1 MQLLMCVQEQL
12 DCQPFSKAPRVPPAQ
27 TPGIRKPRPDT
38 AGDPA
43 SPVPKTE
50 QLDIFVDSF
59 IDNIISTVKLELTA
73 TAITATAGPM
83 AIPAAAV
90 AEGSTPEACHA
101 KEDQTEAEVQPIP
114 STSQPTA
121 AAQFDSHFAEQQA
134 ALGSQPMP
142 TLDTLVAQT
151 PVAEATAANKAEANC
166 ATESIVQDLVQGML
180 DKVASGAEKR
190 EVRLHVLIVLYSPS
204 TDC

>member
-1 MQLLMCVQEQL
+1 MKLLMCVQEQL

-27 TPGIRKPRPDT
+27 TPGIRKPHPDT

-50 QLDIFVDSF
+50 QLDVFVDSF
-59 IDNIISTVKLELTA
+59 IDNIISAVKLELTA
-73 TAITATAGPM
+73 SAITATAGP
-83 AIPAAAV
+83 AATPAAAV

-101 KEDQTEAEVQPIP
+101 EEDQTEADVQPIP

-121 AAQFDSHFAEQQA
+121 AAQSDSHSAGQQA
-134 ALGSQPMP
+134 ALESQSKS
-142 TLDTLVAQT
+142 TLDTLIAQT
-151 PVAEATAANKAEANC
+151 PVAEATAANKAEANS

-180 DKVASGAEKR
+180 DTVASGAEKR
-190 EVRLHVLIVLYSPS
+190 EVCLHVH
-204 TDC
+204 T